1 MSPEARVHQFVV
13 AADEAGVRMD
23 VLIVRHVA
31 SLGRRAV
38 RTLFERGAVLSDG
51 RVAKK
56 GQPARS
62 GAEVTVH
69 LGPAD
74 VALPEPGAPLT
85 VLLETDQM
93 LVVDK
98 PAGQPTALVEPGSG
112 GTLVN
117 ALLGRY
123 PELRGIGY
131 GPREPGIIHRL
142 DTQTSGLVIAARTAD
157 AFDRL
162 TRALK
167 SDAVDKRYLAI
178 VERFGLPAEGW
189 IDEPLAP
196 HPRRS
201 DRVVVARDPARG
213 RPATTHFRRVQT
225 PDPAGQSA
233 QRAATANESGRWALL
248 ELRVDRA
255 QRHQIRAHLAHLGH
269 PIAGDRLYGGPP
281 APELGERHALHASYV
296 AWAGD
301 DCIDAFA
308 VEAPLP
314 AEMAG
319 LVGR

>member
-1 MSPEARVHQFVV
+1 LVVSPGSRVHQFVV
-13 AADEAGVRMD
+13 GPDEAGVRLD
-23 VLIVRHVA
+23 VLVVRHVA
-31 SLGRRAV
+31 ALGRRGV
-38 RTLFERGAVLSDG
+38 RSLFERGGVLSDG

-56 GQPARS
+56 GQVARS

-74 VALPEPGAPLT
+74 VALPEPGAPLQ

-93 LVVDK
+93 LIVDK
-98 PAGQPTALVEPGSG
+98 PAGQPTAVIEPGGG

-123 PELRGIGY
+123 PELSGVGY

-142 DTQTSGLVIAARTAD
+142 DTQTSGVVIAARTAD
-157 AFDRL
+157 AFERL

-167 SDAVDKRYLAI
+167 SGALDKRYLAV

-196 HPRRS
+196 HPRRA
-201 DRVVVARDPARG
+201 DRVVVARDLDRG

-225 PDPAGQSA
+225 PDPAG
-233 QRAATANESGRWALL
+233 RWALL
-248 ELRVDRA
+248 ELRVERA

-269 PIAGDRLYGGPP
+269 PIAGDGLYGGPP

-308 VEAPLP
+308 AEAPLP